1 MNKKVKDELYN
12 VFDNMISSDYN
23 DVAKKIKNNKGVV
36 LNMEKKS
43 KSKYFVT
50 GGFGLAFAVMLFF
63 VGLMYFKND
72 NSVAVI
78 GIDVNPSLELS
89 INSKN
94 KVVSVNTNNEDGKKV
109 LGDMDLKGSNVDV
122 AVNAI
127 FGSMVK
133 NGYINENDN
142 SVLISM
148 VEGSYDVDKLA
159 NNVYSY
165 LKNENL
171 ESSIL
176 TQNLDTTS
184 YDKDLSKKYNI
195 SVSRVKLIRSILNK
209 NSLYNFE
216 ELSKLSTNELNILA
230 NTTYNK
236 TEEVS
241 TVGTASKSNYISI
254 DDAKKIVFDDSKVSS
269 DTVKNLEIE
278 YDYDDGIMVYDIEFI
293 SNNTEYDYEIDA
305 KTGKIIEREVE
316 SKKVSTSTSKN
327 YLSKEKIKEIV
338 LNKTKV
344 KDYYDY
350 EIEFEFK
357 SGKAVYEV
365 EFETKDKEYDI
376 ELDAVSGNIIKYETK
391 NKKVD
396 ATKYITKEKAKT
408 IVLNDAKVTDY
419 FDYEIEFE
427 SDDETYEISFDTKD
441 TEYEYVIDAKT
452 GKIIEREVDRD

>member
-1 MNKKVKDELYN
+1 MNKNIKDELYN
-12 VFDNMISSDYN
+12 VFDNMISSNYN
-23 DVAKKIKNNKGVV
+23 DVAKKIKNNKGVI
-36 LNMEKKS
+36 LNMEKKR
-43 KSKYFVT
+43 KSKFFVT
-50 GGFGLAFAVMLFF
+50 GGFGLAFAVILFF
-63 VGLMYFKND
+63 VGLIYFKND

-94 KVVSVNTNNEDGKKV
+94 KVIGVNTNNEDGKKV
-109 LGDMDLKGSNVDV
+109 LGDMNLKGSNVDV

-148 VEGSYDVDKLA
+148 IKGDYDVEKLA
-159 NNVYSY
+159 SNVYSY
-165 LKNENL
+165 LKNEKL
-171 ESSIL
+171 VSSIL
-176 TQNLDTTS
+176 TQNVDTTS

-195 SVSRVKLIRSILNK
+195 SVSKVKLIRSIINK

-236 TEEVS
+236 TEEII
-241 TVGTASKSNYISI
+241 TVGTASKNSYISI
-254 DDAKKIVFDDSKVSS
+254 DEAKKIVINDSKVNS

-305 KTGKIIEREVE
+305 KTGKIIEREIE
-316 SKKVSTSTSKN
+316 NSKVSTSASKN

-338 LNKTKV
+338 INKTKV

-365 EFETKDKEYDI
+365 EFETKDKEYDM
-376 ELDAVSGNIIKYETK
+376 ELDAVGGNIIKYETK

-396 ATKYITKEKAKT
+396 ITKYITKDKAKS

-419 FDYEIEFE
+419 FGYEIEFE
-427 SDDETYEISFDTKD
+427 NDDEVYEISFDTRG

-452 GKIIEREVDRD
+452 GKIIEREIDRN

>member
-43 KSKYFVT
+43 KSKFFVT

-148 VEGSYDVDKLA
+148 VEG
-159 NNVYSY
+159 N
-165 LKNENL
+165 
-171 ESSIL
+171 
-176 TQNLDTTS
+176 
-184 YDKDLSKKYNI
+184 
-195 SVSRVKLIRSILNK
+195 
-209 NSLYNFE
+209 
-216 ELSKLSTNELNILA
+216 
-230 NTTYNK
+230 
-236 TEEVS
+236 
-241 TVGTASKSNYISI
+241 
-254 DDAKKIVFDDSKVSS
+254 
-269 DTVKNLEIE
+269 
-278 YDYDDGIMVYDIEFI
+278 
-293 SNNTEYDYEIDA
+293 
-305 KTGKIIEREVE
+305 
-316 SKKVSTSTSKN
+316 
-327 YLSKEKIKEIV
+327 
-338 LNKTKV
+338 
-344 KDYYDY
+344 
-350 EIEFEFK
+350 
-357 SGKAVYEV
+357 
-365 EFETKDKEYDI
+365 
-376 ELDAVSGNIIKYETK
+376 
-391 NKKVD
+391 
-396 ATKYITKEKAKT
+396 
-408 IVLNDAKVTDY
+408 
-419 FDYEIEFE
+419 
-427 SDDETYEISFDTKD
+427 
-441 TEYEYVIDAKT
+441 
-452 GKIIEREVDRD
+452 

>member
-50 GGFGLAFAVMLFF
+50 SGFGLAFAVVLFF
-63 VGLMYFKND
+63 VGLIYFKND

-109 LGDMDLKGSNVDV
+109 LGNMDLKGSNVDV

-133 NGYINENDN
+133 MGYINENDN
-142 SVLISM
+142 SILISM
-148 VEGSYDVDKLA
+148 VEGNYDVDKLA
-159 NNVYSY
+159 SNVYKH

-171 ESSIL
+171 DSSIL
-176 TQNLDTTS
+176 TQNVDTTS

-195 SVSRVKLIRSILNK
+195 SVSKVKLIRSILNK

-236 TEEVS
+236 TGEIS
-241 TVGTASKSNYISI
+241 TVGTASKSNYISM
-254 DDAKKIVFDDSKVSS
+254 DEAKKIVFDDSKVSI

-278 YDYDDGIMVYDIEFI
+278 YDYDDGIIVYDIEFV

-305 KTGKIIEREVE
+305 KTG
-316 SKKVSTSTSKN
+316 
-327 YLSKEKIKEIV
+327 
-338 LNKTKV
+338 
-344 KDYYDY
+344 
-350 EIEFEFK
+350 
-357 SGKAVYEV
+357 
-365 EFETKDKEYDI
+365 
-376 ELDAVSGNIIKYETK
+376 
-391 NKKVD
+391 
-396 ATKYITKEKAKT
+396 
-408 IVLNDAKVTDY
+408 
-419 FDYEIEFE
+419 
-427 SDDETYEISFDTKD
+427 
-441 TEYEYVIDAKT
+441 
-452 GKIIEREVDRD
+452 

>member
-43 KSKYFVT
+43 KSKFFVT

-89 INSKN
+89 INSRN

-148 VEGSYDVDKLA
+148 VEGNYDVDKLA

-165 LKNENL
+165 LKNEKLN
-171 ESSIL
+171 SSVLI
-176 TQNLDTTS
+176 QNVDTTS
-184 YDKDLSKKYNI
+184 YDEELSKKYNI
-195 SVSRVKLIRSILNK
+195 SVSKVKLIRSILNK

-216 ELSKLSTNELNILA
+216 ELSKLSTNELNILVNA
-230 NTTYNK
+230 TYNK

-254 DDAKKIVFDDSKVSS
+254 DEAKKIVFDDSKVSS
-269 DTVKNLEIE
+269 NTVKNLEIE
-278 YDYDDGIMVYDIEFI
+278 YDYDDGI
-293 SNNTEYDYEIDA
+293 
-305 KTGKIIEREVE
+305 KIGRAHV
-316 SKKVSTSTSKN
+316 
-327 YLSKEKIKEIV
+327 
-338 LNKTKV
+338 
-344 KDYYDY
+344 
-350 EIEFEFK
+350 
-357 SGKAVYEV
+357 
-365 EFETKDKEYDI
+365 
-376 ELDAVSGNIIKYETK
+376 
-391 NKKVD
+391 
-396 ATKYITKEKAKT
+396 
-408 IVLNDAKVTDY
+408 
-419 FDYEIEFE
+419 
-427 SDDETYEISFDTKD
+427 
-441 TEYEYVIDAKT
+441 
-452 GKIIEREVDRD
+452 

>member
-133 NGYINENDN
+133 MGYINENDN
-142 SVLISM
+142 SILISM
-148 VEGSYDVDKLA
+148 VEGNYDVDKLA
-159 NNVYSY
+159 SNVYKH

-171 ESSIL
+171 
-176 TQNLDTTS
+176 D
-184 YDKDLSKKYNI
+184 
-195 SVSRVKLIRSILNK
+195 
-209 NSLYNFE
+209 
-216 ELSKLSTNELNILA
+216 
-230 NTTYNK
+230 
-236 TEEVS
+236 
-241 TVGTASKSNYISI
+241 
-254 DDAKKIVFDDSKVSS
+254 
-269 DTVKNLEIE
+269 
-278 YDYDDGIMVYDIEFI
+278 
-293 SNNTEYDYEIDA
+293 
-305 KTGKIIEREVE
+305 
-316 SKKVSTSTSKN
+316 
-327 YLSKEKIKEIV
+327 
-338 LNKTKV
+338 
-344 KDYYDY
+344 
-350 EIEFEFK
+350 
-357 SGKAVYEV
+357 
-365 EFETKDKEYDI
+365 
-376 ELDAVSGNIIKYETK
+376 
-391 NKKVD
+391 
-396 ATKYITKEKAKT
+396 
-408 IVLNDAKVTDY
+408 
-419 FDYEIEFE
+419 
-427 SDDETYEISFDTKD
+427 
-441 TEYEYVIDAKT
+441 
-452 GKIIEREVDRD
+452 

>member
-1 MNKKVKDELYN
+1 MNKNIKDELYN
-12 VFDNMISSDYN
+12 VFDNMISSNYN
-23 DVAKKIKNNKGVV
+23 DVAKKIKNNKGVI

-43 KSKYFVT
+43 KSKFFVT
-50 GGFGLAFAVMLFF
+50 GGFGLAFAVILFF
-63 VGLMYFKND
+63 VGLIYFKND

-94 KVVSVNTNNEDGKKV
+94 KVIGVNTNNEDGKKV
-109 LGDMDLKGSNVDV
+109 LGDMNLKGSNVDV

-142 SVLISM
+142 SILISM
-148 VEGSYDVDKLA
+148 VEGNYDVDKLA

-165 LKNENL
+165 LKNEKLN
-171 ESSIL
+171 SSIL
-176 TQNLDTTS
+176 TQNVDTTS

-195 SVSRVKLIRSILNK
+195 SVSKVKLIRSILNK
-209 NSLYNFE
+209 NSLYDFE

-230 NTTYNK
+230 NTAYNK

-254 DDAKKIVFDDSKVSS
+254 EEVKKIVFDDSKVNSNI
-269 DTVKNLEIE
+269 VKDLEIE

-293 SNNTEYDYEIDA
+293 SNNIKYDYEIDA
-305 KTGKIIEREVE
+305 KTGKIIEKEIE
-316 SKKVSTSTSKN
+316 NKNVSTSTSEN

-338 LNKTKV
+338 FNKTKV

-357 SGKAVYEV
+357 SGKAIYEV
-365 EFETKDKEYDI
+365 EFETKDKEYDL
-376 ELDAVSGNIIKYETK
+376 ELDALNGNIIRYETK

-396 ATKYITKEKAKT
+396 TTKYITKNKAKS
-408 IVLNDAKVTDY
+408 IALNDAKVTNY

-452 GKIIEREVDRD
+452 GKIIEREIDRD